1 MRRILSFL
9 KLFRYDLIVLLAAL
23 HHRDTPHYIKGL
35 LLAAVLYLLSPVDF
49 IPDAIPL
56 AGLADDMVIVPAAIC
71 GLTNMLPSHVR
82 QYAELKANRVMRY
95 MPALMLLASLFV
107 LCWLGLIVYG
117 AYRLLCG

>member
-23 HHRDTPHYIKGL
+23 RHRDTPRWIKGL
-35 LLAAVLYLLSPVDF
+35 LAAAVLYFLSPVDL

-71 GLTNMLPSHVR
+71 GLTNLLPPHVR
-82 QYAELKANRVMRY
+82 QDAERKADRMMRY
-95 MPALMLLASLFV
+95 MPALLIAASLFV
-107 LCWLGLIVYG
+107 LCWMGFILYG
-117 AYRLLCG
+117 IYRLMF